1 MIEALRIEFDVR
13 FAEGEFQG
21 MGFPDDP
28 NAEETFVMID
38 MVDDESSLGHHTDLE
53 GIHRI
58 NGDDFPCKYQSLT
71 VPADKVLNLF
81 SLTSKGIDK
90 YHSID

>member
-1 MIEALRIEFDVR
+1 MIDVLRIEFDVR
-13 FAEGEFQG
+13 LAEGQLQG
-21 MGFPDDP
+21 LGFPIDP
-28 NAEETFVMID
+28 DARETFVMTDTID
-38 MVDDESSLGHHTDLE
+38 DDYMLGHHADLE
-53 GIHRI
+53 GIHRV

-71 VPADKVLNLF
+71 VPVDEVLNLF